1 MLFHTWPFAVFC
13 LVVLPVFFALR
24 RTSLWIPWL
33 GLASYFFYGWWN
45 PYYLILVIYSTMLDY
60 TLVALMDHCPAP
72 DGARGATRPTS
83 PFQFN
88 DRALLGA
95 FVVSTLL
102 TALCVILALFGPAT
116 LRPTMTLFILI
127 CFLMALGAFL
137 RSRKTW
143 LIVSIVNNLALL
155 IFFKY
160 AGFGTENVNL
170 LLEKFHWIYRLPDPS
185 TLMPLNFPYLL
196 PVG

>member
-24 RTSLWIPWL
+24 KTPLWIPWL

-45 PYYLILVIYSTMLDY
+45 PYYLILVIYSTLLDY
-60 TLVALMDHCPAP
+60 TLVALMDHCATVDPQ
-72 DGARGATRPTS
+72 GSGATRPATQD
-83 PFQFN
+83 FRFD
-88 DRALLGA
+88 DRALLVA

-102 TALCVILALFGPAT
+102 TGFCVVLALFGPAT

-143 LIVSIVNNLALL
+143 LIVSIVRSEEH
-155 IFFKY
+155 
-160 AGFGTENVNL
+160 T
-170 LLEKFHWIYRLPDPS
+170 S
-185 TLMPLNFPYLL
+185 
-196 PVG
+196 